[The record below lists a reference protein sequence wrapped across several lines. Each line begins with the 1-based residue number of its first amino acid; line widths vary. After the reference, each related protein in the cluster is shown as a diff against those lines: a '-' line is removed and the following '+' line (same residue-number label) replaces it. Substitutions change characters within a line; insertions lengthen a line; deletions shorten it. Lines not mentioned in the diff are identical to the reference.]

1 LDKEGL
7 TLTQAMDEFNKKF
20 ALNTLNII
28 NSPAGSGKTYY
39 IFNKFLENTYKY
51 INYGSKKQYINELNK
66 ILYICD
72 TSMLKDSVLK
82 ETEEKC
88 ITKILEKGDLK
99 RAMKDN
105 TFEDM
110 LEGNVGHI
118 IVITY
123 ASLSF
128 LLKSKACKSIIN
140 KYFECIIMDEIHN
153 LFKYANRFDNEEN
166 KTYETIIDY
175 LHTLAQNLLTIG
187 ISATPNKVYQGLQMR
202 ELCVSY
208 TTLFSAKELKS
219 IKRYTN
225 KYIFKFNHAINQVK
239 WLGTIREEL
248 LKKNYKILIYT
259 NTVSCCKKYK
269 EMLNSYGYNAEW
281 LCSIN
286 NKYTDVETGEI
297 KKRMSEKQIQLKDKL
312 LDDGILPST
321 INVLI
326 INGAYETGWNLRD
339 EKVQVV
345 IIDNLEEDT
354 QVQARNRVRNNM
366 LYLRIKVPTD
376 SNGEIL
382 EYDQYKNIY
391 PTGECV
397 SQIILASC
405 IEDKYIGV
413 KLSSKDKKYLVE
425 KYAIQW
431 SDKKYINWNTFK
443 KDLDKCG
450 FIVKTTKKHG
460 TYIYKKNKVP
470 TINKEEGVK
479 RMNNEEKLIHWIEND
494 WDKKRRAIEDIR
506 DILDIGSRS
515 FTRIINNV
523 KFLEFLKDN
532 RLKISTI
539 KDGKVKYLYKF

>member
-1 LDKEGL
+1 M
-7 TLTQAMDEFNKKF
+7 TQAMDEFNKKF
-20 ALNTLNII
+20 ALDTLNII
-28 NSPAGSGKTYY
+28 NAPAGSGKTYY
-39 IFNKFLENTYKY
+39 IFNKFLENTYRY

-72 TSMLKDSVLK
+72 TTMLKSSVLK
-82 ETEEKC
+82 ETENKG

-123 ASLSF
+123 ASMSF

-140 KYFECIIMDEIHN
+140 RYFECIIMDEIHN

-166 KTYETIIDY
+166 KTYETIINY
-175 LHTLAQNLLTIG
+175 LPTLAQNSLMIG

-202 ELCVSY
+202 ELCISY
-208 TTLFSAKELKS
+208 TTLFSEKELKA

-225 KYIFKFNHAINQVK
+225 KYIFRFNHAINQVK

-248 LKKNYKILIYT
+248 LKRNYKILIYT

-269 EMLNSYGYNAEW
+269 KMLNNYGYNTEW
-281 LCSIN
+281 LCSVN
-286 NKYTDVETGEI
+286 NTITDVETGEI
-297 KKRMSEKQIQLKDKL
+297 KKRMSKKQIQLKDKL
-312 LDDGILPST
+312 LDDGILPDD
-321 INVLI
+321 IDVLI

-345 IIDNLEEDT
+345 IIDSLEQDT
-354 QVQARNRVRNNM
+354 QIQARNRVRNNIE
-366 LYLRIKVPTD
+366 YLRIKVATD

-382 EYDQYKNIY
+382 EYDQYKNTY

-405 IEDKYIGV
+405 IEDKYIGL
-413 KLSSKDKKYLVE
+413 KLSSKDKRYLVE

-450 FIVKTTKKHG
+450 FIVKTTKKDG

-515 FTRIINNV
+515 FSRIVNNV

-539 KDGKVKYLYKF
+539 KDGKVKYLYKY